1 MMELAQV
8 NRLTVCEI
16 GGF

>member
-1 MMELAQV
+1 MELAQV